1 MTLGKESTQP
11 EPSAG
16 SPIKLFAIKV
26 AIIVF
31 AIFMVVSY
39 IDIIAQQY
47 LADIRASVVHV
58 GGREFWSKLERELDN
73 QADPKSDLAPEKKRK
88 LLADIKAIS
97 DRWWPFIQEAFAN
110 AREKAPDISKR

>member
-16 SPIKLFAIKV
+16 GPIKLFAIKV

-39 IDIIAQQY
+39 IDIITQQNI
-47 LADIRASVVHV
+47 ADIRASVGHV
-58 GGREFWSKLERELDN
+58 GGRQFWTKLERALDD
-73 QADPKSDLAPEKKRK
+73 QADPKSDLTPEKKRK

-97 DRWWPFIQEAFAN
+97 DRWRPFIEEALAN
-110 AREKAPDISKR
+110 ARETAPDISKR